1 VIGTGSFLAY
11 TLTGSGLIA
20 GDKTMMIRNDS
31 PTGLTFS
38 RGRNTLSIDIY
49 NTSTVVR
56 GFNVGCIWIINYTSD
71 SIPGDSYLNSKTVQN
86 LNFVSTGLAQQVIA
100 TMSVVSIPEDYW
112 FISALGCEFK
122 FLSGSVLSQGVG
134 ISIER
139 LVSEG
144 GLIWEDIY
152 SDVGGHDTELGT
164 NTKFAQSRFLF
175 KRWTGE
181 YDQNRIDLSV
191 PRRSRTWLPATN
203 STPGVHDS
211 LITYITYHSIYGTVS
226 GYISGSSG
234 GVIDIHLNRYD
245 TGETVLSTTQS
256 GNGTYSFIWFDDTED
271 LFVYAYESETRKGA
285 SKVGTMSSGFDIN
298 LSSSGG
304 GNEFSY
310 TWYG

>member
-1 VIGTGSFLAY
+1 MIGTGSFLAY

-144 GLIWEDIY
+144 GLIWENI
-152 SDVGGHDTELGT
+152 
-164 NTKFAQSRFLF
+164 LF
-175 KRWTGE
+175 RCRSLLT
-181 YDQNRIDLSV
+181 RI
-191 PRRSRTWLPATN
+191 
-203 STPGVHDS
+203 
-211 LITYITYHSIYGTVS
+211 
-226 GYISGSSG
+226 
-234 GVIDIHLNRYD
+234 
-245 TGETVLSTTQS
+245 
-256 GNGTYSFIWFDDTED
+256 
-271 LFVYAYESETRKGA
+271 K
-285 SKVGTMSSGFDIN
+285 
-298 LSSSGG
+298 
-304 GNEFSY
+304 
-310 TWYG
+310 